1 MADDQSRLDGKVAL
15 VTGGGTG
22 IGRAAALLFA
32 GRGASVVVAGRRQ
45 AEIDE
50 AAHAITAAG
59 GKAAAI
65 TADVG
70 DAEQVDALVK
80 GVVAAFGR
88 LDVAFNNA
96 GITGTGQPIVD
107 ADEAE
112 FDQVLATNVR
122 GVWLAIRAE
131 ARLMIAQGGGGAIVN
146 TSSISAT
153 GATRGLSIYAASKGA
168 LDSMVRPLALELG
181 AAGIR
186 VNNVS
191 PGVTR
196 TPLTSGI
203 PEEWMT
209 AIGAHA
215 ALGRVAEA
223 DEVARAAV
231 WLCSPDASFVTG
243 QSLLIDGGF
252 NLAGQR

>member
-1 MADDQSRLDGKVAL
+1 MADDKSRLDGKVAL

-22 IGRAAALLFA
+22 IGRAAAMLFA
-32 GRGASVVVAGRRQ
+32 QRGASVVVAGRRQ

-65 TADVG
+65 AADVS
-70 DAEQVDALVK
+70 DAGHVDTLVK
-80 GVVAAFGR
+80 GAVGAFGR
-88 LDVAFNNA
+88 LDIAFNNA
-96 GITGTGQPIVD
+96 GIYGTGKPIVD

-112 FDQVLATNVR
+112 FDQVLAINVR

-131 ARLMIAQGGGGAIVN
+131 ARAMIAQGGGGAIVN
-146 TSSISAT
+146 TSSIAAT
-153 GATRGLSIYAASKGA
+153 GATKGLSIYAASKGA

-191 PGVTR
+191 PGMTR
-196 TPLTSGI
+196 TPLTDVI
-203 PEEWMT
+203 PAEWIT

-215 ALGRVAEA
+215 ALGRIAEA

-231 WLCSPDASFVTG
+231 WLCSPDAGFVTG
-243 QSLLIDGGF
+243 QSLLVDGGF